1 MASDFVFQDALSSF
15 KNEIFEDLSSG
26 KIDSIVSITSV
37 FQTISGTEAD
47 KRLAADQAFRITVSN
62 LIQETIK
69 EIHGDKEMANDALK
83 VISLTVVAA
92 KQGMC
97 SASLPFS
104 LLGDLLDCLTLDT
117 CDPVFCFIEERVATW
132 KSSQFYTAGKNFL
145 LRMCNDLLRR
155 LSQAQNTVFC
165 GRIQLFLARLFP
177 LSEKSA
183 LNLFSQ
189 FNSDNVTIYN
199 ANAAESIL
207 KIKSEESSDEVS
219 DEKPV
224 VVDVKPQ
231 KDEIWLDGNLEG
243 MEVDQPES
251 SVAPSVSDDIKQE
264 QVKHDKGLIVDYE
277 LYSSIW
283 SLQDFFRSP
292 TQCYI
297 QDSWDKFIKNAESV
311 FRVFNSFKLDKHN
324 FTERQMDKA
333 YFAKFLTSE
342 KLTNLQ
348 LNDGMFRRQLLCQ
361 FLILFQYLTGTVKFK
376 SANAVLNEKQN
387 EWIKKTKEK
396 IYSLLEETPPDGKHF
411 ASYIKHLLSR
421 EEFWIQWKNEGCTS
435 FIKNK
440 KETKETEIKQS
451 QSPPAKRR
459 KTGDSN
465 TTQKPKRSTIAEDFI
480 AGKPLG
486 MGSAE
491 LTRLWELCP
500 DNLTA
505 CKSEKRSFL
514 PTLEGFFANGIE
526 LMDPKNMVE
535 EEYMPYNDPNFQ
547 WRALR
552 LLSQRSPLF
561 FASQPATMQFKV
573 VPQYLKGIMKKL
585 SEEFPQQVPD
595 QPEMIQENGE
605 VDKSLDEEDVDE
617 DQNIQDDDKMQ
628 QDKEDELDEDQEEDD
643 DDDEVLE
650 DEEFDNNDDDALL
663 DDSQQEDADSED
675 EGLLEP
681 TAPGD
686 TLSSDQVTTVAQK
699 IGKDWEKLAP
709 YLKLE
714 PKDIAEIKEDSED
727 VILQARQTLVT
738 WQDRNRSEAR
748 KPALLQALVKANMEH
763 LAKEIS

>member
-1 MASDFVFQDALSSF
+1 MTSDFVFEDALSTY
-15 KNEIFEDLSSG
+15 KNQILADLSSG
-26 KIDSIVSITSV
+26 KVDSIELMTHA

-47 KRLAADQAFRITVSN
+47 KRSAADQAFRNIVSK
-62 LIQETIK
+62 LVQETLQETRNDRI
-69 EIHGDKEMANDALK
+69 IAQDALK
-83 VISLTVVAA
+83 VISLTVLAA

-132 KSSQFYTAGKNFL
+132 KSPQFYAAGKNYL

-199 ANAAESIL
+199 ANPSESIL
-207 KIKSEESSDEVS
+207 KKNSDNQVVDKAEENPE
-219 DEKPV
+219 

-231 KDEIWLDGNLEG
+231 KDELWLDGNLEG
-243 MEVDQPES
+243 MEVDQPE
-251 SVAPSVSDDIKQE
+251 PTITKSDDVKQE
-264 QVKHDKGLIVDYE
+264 EVKHDKGLIVDYD

-283 SLQDFFRSP
+283 SLQDYFRSP
-292 TQCYI
+292 TQCYT
-297 QDSWDKFIKNAESV
+297 QDGWEKFTMNTESV
-311 FRVFNSFKLDKHN
+311 FRVFGSFKLDKHN
-324 FTERQMDKA
+324 FTQQQMDKA

-376 SANAVLNEKQN
+376 SANSTLNDKQK
-387 EWIKKTKEK
+387 EWIDKTQDK
-396 IYSLLEETPPDGKHF
+396 IYLLLEETPPDGKHF

-421 EEFWIQWKNEGCTS
+421 EEFWIQWKNEGCSS
-435 FIKNK
+435 FTKTK
-440 KETKETEIKQS
+440 KDDEKTEAKTS

-459 KTGDSN
+459 KTSDS
-465 TTQKPKRSTIAEDFI
+465 QKSKRSTIAEDFI

-486 MGSAE
+486 MGSSE

-500 DNLTA
+500 DNLAA

-514 PTLEGFFANGIE
+514 PTLEGFFADGIE

-561 FASQPATMQFKV
+561 FASRPATMQFKV

-585 SEEFPQQVPD
+585 SDEFPQQVPE
-595 QPEMIQENGE
+595 QPEIIQENGD
-605 VDKSLDEEDVDE
+605 VDKSLDEEEQEENDDE
-617 DQNIQDDDKMQ
+617 KQEKDDNELDDDQ
-628 QDKEDELDEDQEEDD
+628 EDD
-643 DDDEVLE
+643 DLE
-650 DEEFDNNDDDALL
+650 DEEFNNNNDDDDALL
-663 DDSQQEDADSED
+663 DDSQQEDGDSDD
-675 EGLLEP
+675 EGVLEP
-681 TAPGD
+681 VTPSD
-686 TLSSDQVTTVAQK
+686 TLSSDQVTMVAQK
-699 IGKDWEKLAP
+699 IGKDWIKLAP
-709 YLKLE
+709 FLKLE
-714 PKDIAEIKEDSED
+714 QKDIDEISEDSED

-748 KPALLQALVKANMEH
+748 KPVLLQALIKANMEH